1 MSFAHLHV
9 HTQYSLL
16 DGFSHI
22 KKLVQRVR
30 EMDMPAVAITDH
42 GTMYGVI
49 DFYNAAKAAGVKPVI
64 GIEAYLAARSM
75 REHDPK
81 LDKNAMHLLLLAEND
96 SGYQNLLK
104 IASAA
109 QLEGFY
115 YYPRIDH
122 EFLAAHSAGLIA
134 TSGCMAAEIPRLI
147 IEKGVEAATRQMDWY
162 FDVFGPD
169 RFFLELQQH
178 DIRELETINRTLL
191 ELGPRYNARYIAT
204 NDVHY
209 IEPEDARYQDI
220 LLAIQTG
227 SLITDQNRMRMT
239 DASYYLRSPQEM
251 AALFAEVPEALSN
264 TLWIAERTDV
274 DLSRQGYHLPL
285 FEVPEGHTPHS
296 YLTRLCEEGL
306 ERRYGA
312 RAADVDMRKRLE
324 YELDVIQQ
332 MGFDAYFL
340 IVWDLCRHA
349 REEGIWYNARGS
361 AAGSMVAYTLEITNV
376 EPIGHGLI
384 FERFLNPSRVSM
396 PDIDLDFQDDMRHKL
411 MEYCAS
417 KYGDDKVAQIITFG
431 TLGARAAIRD
441 VGRVMDIPL
450 NEVDRV
456 SKLIPNVPGK
466 PMTILEAL
474 EQTPELN
481 ALYNEAPYLKE
492 LIDTAAYMEGSVR
505 NAGTHAAG
513 VIITDKPI
521 VEYIPLHRPTS
532 GSEESPIKT
541 VTQFEMSVVDSLGLL
556 KVDFLGL
563 ATLTIMQRAC
573 ELIEQRSGKR
583 YSLENIPVDDPA
595 TFEFLGKGH
604 TAGVFQLEG
613 SGMTRYLVQMKPR
626 TLENVIAMVAL
637 FRPGP
642 MEFIPAYIKR
652 MHGEEPVTY
661 SHPAM
666 EPIFN
671 ETFGIPI
678 YQEQIMRAAV
688 ELGGYTLSESDE
700 LRKVIAKK
708 QKEKLEKHREKFI
721 RGAQERGIPA
731 DIAAAIFTDWEE
743 FARYGFNKSHA
754 ADYGIIA
761 VQTAYLKTHYP
772 VEYMTALLSASKN
785 ETEKVAFYVADCRS
799 MGIEVLPPDINASG
813 YDFTIEDRPGRPA
826 AIRFGMGAVKNVGQ
840 GPVDLILEAR
850 KEGPFADLNDL
861 ARRTDLQKV
870 GKRALECL
878 VRVGALDSMGER
890 KAILQ
895 ALDQIISISASHF
908 RALNCGQMSFFGTIA
923 GVEEEIN
930 LPSVPSLD
938 RREQLEWERELIGL
952 YVSDHPLTPYL
963 PALQRKVTHFSAQL
977 GAAQHDEKVIAAG
990 MVTRFRNHQTKKG
1003 SLMGFVTLEDIQGSI
1018 DLVVFPK
1025 SWDRY
1030 SSLVGM
1036 DQVLIAYGRVDN
1048 QNGEPKIL
1056 VDKLEGVSDAM
1067 LADTDNGHPSDP
1079 YVGYP
1084 PAKSSG
1090 TINGGDEG
1098 EDFPPPPPAPP
1109 RTAGGHYS
1117 INEAGYGPDD
1127 WHMLEPPGDLS
1138 FRQSP
1143 AGKPAVTTLASGE
1156 PAAPSAPEPELPPPP
1171 DVTEP
1176 GASAVVE
1183 SATDSGE
1190 AVGGESAAA
1199 QGAPLPAEALLP
1211 PAPASYIIPPRA
1223 PFSAGGKDRSEI
1235 SMLKVVL
1242 RSSGDKQRDVRRIR
1256 RIHGLL
1262 RSCPG
1267 KDKFA
1272 MLVFEGANRFLLE
1285 FPNDTTGITSE
1296 LLSELT
1302 RLLGEGNVLV
1312 ETIPLH

>member
-22 KKLVQRVR
+22 KKLVQRAR

-49 DFYNAAKAAGVKPVI
+49 DFYNAALAAGIKPVI
-64 GIEAYLAARSM
+64 GIEAYLAARGM
-75 REHDPK
+75 HERDPK
-81 LDKNAMHLLLLAEND
+81 LDKNAMHLLLLAENNT
-96 SGYQNLLK
+96 GYQNLLK

-122 EFLAAHSAGLIA
+122 EFLAAHSEGLIA

-147 IEKGVEAATRQMDWY
+147 IERGVDAAVQQMDWY
-162 FDVFGPD
+162 FEVFGPD

-178 DIRELETINRTLL
+178 DIRELETINKTLL

-227 SLITDQNRMRMT
+227 SLISDQNRMRMT
-239 DASYYLRSPQEM
+239 DSTYYLRSPQEM
-251 AALFAEVPEALSN
+251 ASLFADVPEALSN

-274 DLSRQGYHLPL
+274 DLSTQGYHLPL
-285 FEVPEGHTPHS
+285 FEVPAGHTAHS

-306 ERRYGA
+306 EHRYGA
-312 RAADVDMRKRLE
+312 RAADADLRKRLD

-411 MEYCAS
+411 MEYCARR
-417 KYGDDKVAQIITFG
+417 YGDDKVAQIITFG

-466 PMTILEAL
+466 PMSILEAL
-474 EQTPELN
+474 DQTQELN

-492 LIDTAAYMEGSVR
+492 LIDTAAHMEGSVR

-521 VEYIPLHRPTS
+521 IEYIPLHRPTS

-573 ELIEQRSGKR
+573 DLIERRSGKR

-642 MEFIPAYIKR
+642 MEFIPSYIKR

-661 SHPAM
+661 RHPAM
-666 EPIFN
+666 EPIFK

-721 RGAQERGIPA
+721 HGAQERGIPA
-731 DIAAAIFTDWEE
+731 DVAEAIFADWEE

-861 ARRTDLQKV
+861 ARRADLQKV

-878 VRVGALDSMGER
+878 VRVGALDSLGER

-923 GVEEEIN
+923 GVEEEIS
-930 LPSVPSLD
+930 LPNVPSLD

-977 GAAQHDEKVIAAG
+977 SAAQHDEKVIVAG

-1018 DLVVFPK
+1018 DLVIFPK

-1048 QNGEPKIL
+1048 QNGEPKVL
-1056 VDKLEGVSDAM
+1056 VDKMEEVKESALSNLE
-1067 LADTDNGHPSDP
+1067 NGQPLDP
-1079 YVGYP
+1079 YVGFP
-1084 PAKSSG
+1084 PARSNG
-1090 TINGGDEG
+1090 YINGGEEG
-1098 EDFPPPPPAPP
+1098 EDFPPPPPTAQPA
-1109 RTAGGHYS
+1109 AGGHYS
-1117 INEAGYGPDD
+1117 INEPGFGPDD
-1127 WHMLEPPGDLS
+1127 WHMLEPPADLS
-1138 FRQSP
+1138 FRPSP
-1143 AGKPAVTTLASGE
+1143 ASIPAETPLASGASA
-1156 PAAPSAPEPELPPPP
+1156 AAPAPEFPPPP

-1176 GASAVVE
+1176 EAPAALE
-1183 SATDSGE
+1183 PETDPGE
-1190 AVGGESAAA
+1190 VAGGEPAAA
-1199 QGAPLPAEALLP
+1199 QAAPLPAEALLP

-1223 PFSAGGKDRSEI
+1223 PFSAGGEDRSEI

-1272 MLVFEGANRFLLE
+1272 MLVFEGANRYLLE

-1302 RLLGEGNVLV
+1302 RLLGEGNVFV